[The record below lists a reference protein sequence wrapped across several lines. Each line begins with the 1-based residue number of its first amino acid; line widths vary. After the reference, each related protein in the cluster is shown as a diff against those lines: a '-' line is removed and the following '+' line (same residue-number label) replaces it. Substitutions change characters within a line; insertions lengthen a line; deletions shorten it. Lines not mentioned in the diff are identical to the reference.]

1 MRCVDPLFQL
11 LYVSQ
16 MAPGCD
22 FGVVKDIVSA
32 ARLSN
37 TALGISGALLFDG
50 ERFCELIEGAEA
62 DVRSLIDRIA
72 GDSRHTGLTVV
83 FSGHSLSG
91 RAMTRWASGYCEPDE
106 LAVFVGDTGLRGQP
120 ALDALVSIL
129 AGADTD

>member
-1 MRCVDPLFQL
+1 MPCAGPLFQL

-16 MAPGCD
+16 MTLGCD

-32 ARLSN
+32 ARVSN

-50 ERFCELIEGAEA
+50 ERFCELVEGPEA

-72 GDSRHTGLTVV
+72 GDPRHTGLTVV

-91 RAMTRWASGYCEPDE
+91 RAMTRWASGYCDPDE
-106 LAVFVGDTGLRGQP
+106 LAVFDVDAGLRGQP
-120 ALDALVSIL
+120 ALNALVSIL
-129 AGADTD
+129 AAADTD